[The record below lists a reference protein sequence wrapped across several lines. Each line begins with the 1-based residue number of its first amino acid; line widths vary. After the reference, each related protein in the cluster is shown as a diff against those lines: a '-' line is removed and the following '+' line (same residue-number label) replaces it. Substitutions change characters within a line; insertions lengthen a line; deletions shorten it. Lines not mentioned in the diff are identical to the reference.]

1 MCKVTYKFAFY
12 HVCYLIGRQLQ
23 GLYYKDGGPI
33 IGCQLENEM
42 QHSASPWGVNYP
54 GEPLDFTVASY
65 DIDYAMI
72 GVSVMDKKVTT
83 AELGEEHMRTLKRM
97 AQEEGIITPFYTAT
111 GWGNAAV
118 IDNEAIPVTSAY
130 TYPFWEEPRMSPF
143 CMFKDIHRVPDYAP
157 VRYDAERFPSFCA
170 EMGAGIQMIY
180 RRRPI
185 VTARA
190 AQVLMIRTLGSG
202 SNGIGYYMYHGGSTP
217 LRQDNIGSYQDEPM
231 GMPNYRKVGTR

>member
-1 MCKVTYKFAFY
+1 
-12 HVCYLIGRQLQ
+12 
-23 GLYYKDGGPI
+23 
-33 IGCQLENEM
+33 M

-157 VRYDAERFPSFCA
+157 VRYDA
-170 EMGAGIQMIY
+170 
-180 RRRPI
+180 
-185 VTARA
+185 
-190 AQVLMIRTLGSG
+190 
-202 SNGIGYYMYHGGSTP
+202 
-217 LRQDNIGSYQDEPM
+217 
-231 GMPNYRKVGTR
+231 

>member
-1 MCKVTYKFAFY
+1 
-12 HVCYLIGRQLQ
+12 
-23 GLYYKDGGPI
+23 
-33 IGCQLENEM
+33 M

-118 IDNEAIPVTSAY
+118 IDNEAIPVTSRLHLSFLGRTENVAFLYVQRY
-130 TYPFWEEPRMSPF
+130 TP
-143 CMFKDIHRVPDYAP
+143 
-157 VRYDAERFPSFCA
+157 CA
-170 EMGAGIQMIY
+170 
-180 RRRPI
+180 
-185 VTARA
+185 
-190 AQVLMIRTLGSG
+190 
-202 SNGIGYYMYHGGSTP
+202 
-217 LRQDNIGSYQDEPM
+217 
-231 GMPNYRKVGTR
+231 

>member
-1 MCKVTYKFAFY
+1 
-12 HVCYLIGRQLQ
+12 
-23 GLYYKDGGPI
+23 
-33 IGCQLENEM
+33 
-42 QHSASPWGVNYP
+42 
-54 GEPLDFTVASY
+54 
-65 DIDYAMI
+65 
-72 GVSVMDKKVTT
+72 MDKKVTT

-143 CMFKDIHRVPDYAP
+143 CMFKDIHSVPDYAP

-180 RRRPI
+180 RRRQI
-185 VTARA
+185 TARA
-190 AQVLMIRTLGSG
+190 AQVLMIRPLGRG
-202 SNGIGYYMYHGGSTP
+202 SNGLGY
-217 LRQDNIGSYQDEPM
+217 
-231 GMPNYRKVGTR
+231 